1 MQGNLSVQELQFK
14 KVMGVLAILF
24 FIALG
29 IIAII
34 PEWYTHGVNFVA
46 KVFGQPQAP
55 VTMRVPAEAVWGAVY
70 VNAERP
76 ANTPAKPYAERTHVA
91 FTCTSL
97 LLLTLIA
104 AGCWINP
111 RRYMEYI
118 PVLLFVKLVPS
129 IFSLGFYFFVAKYF
143 IHLLTPILDVP
154 LFVLIL
160 VMWLR
165 AKGPAKAETAP
176 V

>member
-14 KVMGVLAILF
+14 KVMGVLSILF
-24 FIALG
+24 FVALG

-46 KVFGQPQAP
+46 KVFDQPLAP
-55 VTMRVPAEAVWGAVY
+55 VTMRVPKEAVWGAVY
-70 VNAERP
+70 VNAQPP
-76 ANTPAKPYAERTHVA
+76 ATAPDKPYAERTHVA

-97 LLLTLIA
+97 LLLALIA
-104 AGCWINP
+104 GGCWLNP

-143 IHLLTPILDVP
+143 VHILTPILDVP
-154 LFVLIL
+154 LFGLIL